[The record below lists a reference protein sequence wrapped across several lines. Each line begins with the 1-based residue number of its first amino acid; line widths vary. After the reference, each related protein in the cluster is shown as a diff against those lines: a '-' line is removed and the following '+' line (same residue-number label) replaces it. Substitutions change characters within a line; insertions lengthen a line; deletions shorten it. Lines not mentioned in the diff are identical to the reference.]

1 MLRTLM
7 ENSPPPPARKAWPI
21 KWIVLAILAYV
32 VGYTFINIAYR
43 KPSGSAHEPYAE
55 ARQRELRT
63 VQTTMHGWTRLTC
76 SFTEALSTPEPAAVS
91 AEPLPQPLDQHLPRE
106 LPMIMP
112 GEPALHP
119 ANVTLHAPARLSASE
134 ALRLRLEFP
143 ETASVPAFG
152 EVLAYAKENRL
163 YVFIQDQRH
172 VARDAQ
178 PTPAA
183 SPLAIELPPAALT
196 PGTWQATAFTASQA
210 LTWSFTLE

>member
-1 MLRTLM
+1 M
-7 ENSPPPPARKAWPI
+7 
-21 KWIVLAILAYV
+21 KWIVLAIAAYV
-32 VGYTFINIAYR
+32 AGYTFINISYR

-63 VQTTMHGWTRLTC
+63 VQTTMRGWTRLTC
-76 SFTEALSTPEPAAVS
+76 AFVEARPTPEAAAVS
-91 AEPLPQPLDQHLPRE
+91 VQELPQPLDQHLPRE

-119 ANVTLHAPARLSASE
+119 AAVTLQVPGRVTAAE

-152 EVLAYAKENRL
+152 EVLAYTKDQRL

-172 VARDAQ
+172 VARDAR
-178 PTPAA
+178 PTPAV
-183 SPLAIELPPAALT
+183 SPIAIELPPAALT
-196 PGTWQATAFTASQA
+196 PGTWQASAFTASQA
-210 LTWSFTLE
+210 LTWSFTVE